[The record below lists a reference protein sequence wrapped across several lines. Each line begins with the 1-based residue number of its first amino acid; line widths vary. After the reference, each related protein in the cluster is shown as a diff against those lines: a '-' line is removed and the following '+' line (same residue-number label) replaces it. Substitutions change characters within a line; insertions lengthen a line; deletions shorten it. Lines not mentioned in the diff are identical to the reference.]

1 MSIALSDI
9 ELNWNG
15 KVSEVLFHPYV
26 AKIAV
31 PMNAEMSG
39 QGIGMNKYKGLAWA
53 AGYGGRTDVK
63 LRFDPET
70 PHVTSVDYTVPKQQ
84 TSRYIDRGD
93 WEAYLLRGIDATNG
107 IAVQMLG
114 EIQDQQNYTVL
125 QGWAPD
131 GTNYVTLG
139 MYQVAAN
146 SNAGSSFGSYNGALS
161 TVSTLIGMLQQ
172 DKIYSDDG
180 YNLFVNPTEKQ
191 KLAAS
196 TSTNSGV
203 REWVQ
208 VLDALNE
215 QTDNYGGVKP
225 GRIIS
230 TPCITAG
237 TCMVAPVASEIN
249 RKYFELIE
257 AQAVYNNIW
266 YDDGNEKDGNIKC
279 RQVSSLFPTFPGL
292 NSSNK
297 TDAVAI
303 GTTVT

>member
-26 AKIAV
+26 AKIAM
-31 PMNAEMSG
+31 PLNAEMSG
-39 QGIGMNKYKGLAWA
+39 QGIGMMKYKGLAWA

-63 LRFDPET
+63 LKFDKET
-70 PHVTSVDYTVPKQQ
+70 PHITSVDYTVPKQM
-84 TSRYIDRGD
+84 TSREVDRGD

-114 EIQDQQNYTVL
+114 EIQDQQNYTVI

-139 MYQVAAN
+139 MYQVAN
-146 SNAGSSFGSYNGALS
+146 NPSSGSDFSTYGGALT
-161 TVSTLIGMLQQ
+161 TVSTLIGLLQA

-180 YNLFVNPTEKQ
+180 YNLFVNPTNKLE
-191 KLAAS
+191 LAAS
-196 TSTNSGV
+196 TSTNSGL
-203 REWVQ
+203 REWGQ

-257 AQAVYNNIW
+257 PQTVYNNIW
-266 YDDGNEKDGNIKC
+266 YEDGNAKDGNIKC
-279 RQVSSLFPTFPGL
+279 RQVASLFPTFPGL
-292 NSSNK
+292 DSSNK
-297 TDAVAI
+297 TDAIAI
-303 GTTVT
+303 ATTI

>member
-15 KVSEVLFHPYV
+15 KCAEVLFSPYV
-26 AKIAV
+26 AKMAM
-31 PMNAEMSG
+31 PLDAESSG
-39 QGIGMNKYKGLAWA
+39 QGIGMRKYKGLAWA

-63 LRFDPET
+63 LKFDVET
-70 PHVTSVDYTVPKQQ
+70 PHIGSVDYTVPIQQ
-84 TSRYIDRGD
+84 TSRYVERGD
-93 WEAYLLRGIDATNG
+93 WEAYLLRGINATNG
-107 IAVQMLG
+107 IATQMLG
-114 EIQDQQNYTVL
+114 EIQDLQNYTVL

-131 GTNYVTLG
+131 NTNYVTLG
-139 MYQVAAN
+139 MYQVARN
-146 SNAGSSFGSYNGALS
+146 SNAGSSFGTYNGALS
-161 TVSTLIGMLQQ
+161 TVGTLIGMLQS

-180 YNLFVNPTEKQ
+180 YNLFINPTQKQ
-191 KLAAS
+191 KLVAS
-196 TSTNSGV
+196 NSPNSGV
-203 REWVQ
+203 REWGQ
-208 VLDALNE
+208 VIDALNE

-257 AQAVYNNIW
+257 AQSVYNNIW
-266 YDDGNEKDGNIKC
+266 YEDGNSLDGNIKC
-279 RQVSSLFPTFPGL
+279 RQVSSIFPTFPGL
-292 NSSNK
+292 GSDNK

>member
-15 KVSEVLFHPYV
+15 KVSEVLFNPYV
-26 AKIAV
+26 AKLAM
-31 PMNAEMSG
+31 PLNPEQSG

-63 LRFDPET
+63 LKFDKET
-70 PHVTSVDYTVPKQQ
+70 PHVASIDYTVPKQMS
-84 TSRYIDRGD
+84 SREIDRGD
-93 WEAYLLRGIDATNG
+93 WESYMARGIDATNG

-114 EIQDQQNYTVL
+114 EIQDQQNWTTI

-139 MYQVAAN
+139 MYQVANN
-146 SNAGSSFGSYNGALS
+146 SDAGSDFSTPGGALA
-161 TVSTLIGMLQQ
+161 TVGKLIGMLQI
-172 DKIYSDDG
+172 DKIFSDDG
-180 YNLFVNPTEKQ
+180 YNLFVNPANKQ
-191 KLAAS
+191 ELAAS
-196 TSTNSGV
+196 YYANSGV
-203 REWVQ
+203 REWGQ
-208 VLDALNE
+208 VLDSLNE

-266 YDDGNEKDGNIKC
+266 YIDGNEKDGDIRA
-279 RQVSSLFPTFPGL
+279 RQVASLFPTFPGL

-297 TDAVAI
+297 TDAIAI
-303 GTTVT
+303 GTTI